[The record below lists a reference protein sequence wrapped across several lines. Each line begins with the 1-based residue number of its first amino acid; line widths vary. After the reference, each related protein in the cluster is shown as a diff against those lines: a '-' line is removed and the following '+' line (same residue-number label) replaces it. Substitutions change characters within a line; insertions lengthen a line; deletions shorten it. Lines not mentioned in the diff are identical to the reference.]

1 MRLRECVVTYRR
13 VEHPEVTT
21 RKIACST
28 DIATMFAAQRDLIV
42 ESFWAVMLDCR
53 SNVIGYHE
61 SARGKIDSVGV
72 LAADV
77 FRPAIVVG
85 AKAIVVVHNHPTGD
99 PQPSI
104 ADAETTLKLVEA
116 GEILGIKVVDHIVIA
131 AEGHYSFLDAGLM
144 PASKPMEVS

>member
-1 MRLRECVVTYRR
+1 
-13 VEHPEVTT
+13 
-21 RKIACST
+21 
-28 DIATMFAAQRDLIV
+28 MFAAQRNLIV

-104 ADAETTLKLVEA
+104 EDAETTLKLVEA

-131 AEGHYSFLDAGLM
+131 AEGHYSFLDAGMM
-144 PASKPMEVS
+144 PANKPD